1 MAQNPFSGV
10 ELHSPNSIRKKNQ
23 KNMNNMQKN
32 MNNMQKFV
40 NGFPGEMEIRSA
52 SDDEERSPEEAEIR
66 SASDHAPTTT
76 SLQKEID
83 MMKIRIDSLEA
94 EVHRKKIIKK
104 NKTLGKKSNE
114 MRKSKKRMKILKKKN
129 SHV

>member
-10 ELHSPNSIRKKNQ
+10 ELHSPNSIRKKN
-23 KNMNNMQKN
+23 QKN